1 MDVDVS
7 DSSVP
12 GAAAFER
19 AAIPILLASVLLTLA
34 LGLQLYPVPPFNT
47 DISEF
52 APETNADI
60 AEQKMSAYFPPES
73 RPMFIHVFNESGEG
87 NVLSMDNLHYQ
98 ATVMQYLQNRSDHGG
113 HYIASNIS
121 APGVMQLILDETDN
135 SGSSLSDHSDWE
147 TFLTAALEQNAT
159 CGDFSYERAISA
171 AAFMESALL
180 HKNFERGDICDWLSD
195 RKDAVENG
203 EDPSTISLGEI
214 PSAESTLW
222 VLMIDPN
229 MEDVERQV
237 YQNVIRDELRAFN
250 DDSNLNLTF
259 SVSSIDLM
267 SYDVNKGTLGELA
280 MLVFGAVIV
289 VVCLLAL
296 AFRSIR
302 GVAFPLVG
310 LSAALV
316 WTYGGLALANIEFSV
331 LEVAVAPVVLG
342 LGIDYS
348 IHLQRRYDSFRA
360 QGMSSAA
367 AWLRGFE
374 TLRVALMLAVV
385 TTIAAFLA
393 NVVSPLQP
401 LRTFGFAL
409 ALGVFSAFICS
420 TVLVGALHVVME
432 RAPDRTS
439 KGVKWARLGRFPDL
453 MVSFERRHQAKVFGV
468 VALVTVGAIIV
479 AATNLET
486 EFNLTHFLDEDMEVM
501 QARDQLYE
509 SYEAAAWKPV
519 YILVEPASGYTNIE
533 DTAYFLESLRLMDS
547 SIENM
552 ELVVSPSLQGKRHPV
567 YDGPYPILLDAVE
580 GDDSFGNTYNLSIF
594 EGDLVSDS
602 DYQTGQAAQ
611 ALFALSNNQSVSD
624 PLSGVTWSER
634 VADAIAFN
642 EVMGE
647 EKILYI
653 RMEIFVEAD
662 SSAESTL
669 VLSSI
674 RGLAE
679 RTEKHPGINAEF
691 HVAGDLVRLEAVLD
705 GLSESQLQSTVISLA
720 VCFTVLL
727 ALTRKIGPALLV
739 VLPVAL
745 AAAWVVGAMA
755 TLSLNWNV
763 LTVMV
768 TALTIGLGIDY
779 SIHIW
784 RGFEEMREKEEDI
797 WECMREMFATTG
809 VALLLSAGTTIC
821 GFAVLLISRMPVV
834 QDFGVV
840 TAITVFFSLL
850 LAMVLLPVLL
860 AANAQGVRN
869 GNGN

>member
-1 MDVDVS
+1 MDVEVS
-7 DSSVP
+7 DSFIP
-12 GAAAFER
+12 GEASFER
-19 AAIPILLASVLLTLA
+19 VAIPILLASILLTLA

-47 DISEF
+47 DISGF
-52 APETNADI
+52 APETDADI
-60 AEQKMSAYFPPES
+60 AEQKMSTRFPPES
-73 RPMFIHVFNESGEG
+73 RPMFIHVAIDTGEG
-87 NVLSMDNLHYQ
+87 NVLSMENLHYQ
-98 ATVMQYLQNRSDHGG
+98 AEVMAYLQYRSDHGG
-113 HYIASNIS
+113 HYIDSNIS
-121 APGVMQLILDETDN
+121 APGVMQLVLDEMDEN
-135 SGSSLSDHSDWE
+135 GSLLSDYSDWE
-147 TFLTAALEQNAT
+147 SFLTVALELNTT
-159 CGDFSYERAISA
+159 CGDALGNERAISA
-171 AAFMESALL
+171 AAFMESSLL
-180 HKNFERGDICDWLSD
+180 HKDLDEGDICDWLTD
-195 RKDAVENG
+195 RKNAAESG
-203 EDPSTISLGEI
+203 GDPDSVALDSA
-214 PSAESTLW
+214 PSASSTLW
-222 VLMIDPN
+222 VLMIDPT

-250 DDSNLNLTF
+250 ADSNSSLTF

-289 VVCLLAL
+289 VVCILAL

-310 LSAALV
+310 LTASLV
-316 WTYGGLALANIEFSV
+316 WTYGGLALLNIEFTV

-348 IHLQRRYDSFRA
+348 IHLQRRYDSFRS
-360 QGMSSAA
+360 QGMSAAA
-367 AWLRGFE
+367 AWLSGFDK
-374 TLRVALMLAVV
+374 LRVALLLAVV

-393 NVVSPLQP
+393 NVVSPLPP

-409 ALGVFSAFICS
+409 ALGVFSAFVSS

-432 RAPDRTS
+432 RAPDISPKR
-439 KGVKWARLGRFPDL
+439 VKWAQLGGFPDT

-468 VALVTVGAIIV
+468 VALLTVGSIIV

-519 YILVEPASGYTNIE
+519 YILAEPESGNTHIE
-533 DTAYFLESLRLMDS
+533 DTAYFLESLRLMDTWIS
-547 SIENM
+547 STDG
-552 ELVVSPSLQGKRHPV
+552 VVSPHRSGQSYPV
-567 YDGPYPILLDAVE
+567 YDGPYPILFDAVE
-580 GDDSFGNTYNLSIF
+580 GDEAFGESYNLSIF
-594 EGDLVSDS
+594 DGDLVSES
-602 DYQTGQAAQ
+602 DYQAGQAAQ
-611 ALFALSNNQSVSD
+611 ALFSLSNNQSVSN

-634 VADAIAFN
+634 VADVIAFN
-642 EVMGE
+642 NVAGE
-647 EKILYI
+647 ERILYI
-653 RMEIFVEAD
+653 RMEIIVEAD
-662 SSAESTL
+662 SSAESSL
-669 VLSSI
+669 VLNGI
-674 RGLAE
+674 RGVADKTENLPGVDAE
-679 RTEKHPGINAEF
+679 M

-705 GLSESQLQSTVISLA
+705 GLSESQLQSTLISLA

-779 SIHIW
+779 SIHVW
-784 RGFEEMREKEEDI
+784 RGFEEMRKDEEDI
-797 WECMREMFATTG
+797 WQAMREMFASTG

-850 LAMVLLPVLL
+850 LAIVLLPVLL

-869 GNGN
+869 GNK